1 VNPDRLTPLQHLS
14 HRVEADPSFLGYHLA
29 LYRDRNGLTD
39 DDLAAWLGL
48 PAGEMPKLRL
58 CGVPA
63 DAAGV
68 SPVAGRFGC
77 DAGRLGEICGIRD

>member
-29 LYRDRNGLTD
+29 
-39 DDLAAWLGL
+39 AWLGL
-48 PAGEMPKLRL
+48 
-58 CGVPA
+58 PA